1 MFNTQGILI
10 IIAAFFKLS
19 FKNLLFIQ
27 YIKLIKVRIFSCSC
41 TLFKTVVTYYYNFH
55 EKLSF

>member
-19 FKNLLFIQ
+19 FKKLLFIQ
-27 YIKLIKVRIFSCSC
+27 YIKLIKVRIF
-41 TLFKTVVTYYYNFH
+41 
-55 EKLSF
+55 